1 MDKQIKI
8 GIEAMPDV
16 KSKEEITD
24 EERKRIV
31 FMAHSRICR
40 RKGSEYAPT
49 TDEIEQ
55 EINKFYHKK

>member
-1 MDKQIKI
+1 
-8 GIEAMPDV
+8 MPDV